1 MLLKGEQGVKDV
13 YSSLLCYLPVL
24 FYYVT
29 QAVCCLKANKEPLTN
44 VFFFLFNPRHLIC
57 MVVVNC

>member
-44 VFFFLFNPRHLIC
+44 VFFFYLTQGI
-57 MVVVNC
+57 